1 MKTKQRLFIVTLAM
15 LYFGPCLCLQSVAQ
29 DQFLSTSKNINPFY
43 VFTEGGAAYMP
54 NIGFKDYSISAS
66 TGGNS
71 ASLGYSDLTVSTDM
85 GYNFLGGIGYAL
97 NKNLSLELE
106 AGFIS
111 NNIPSYTC
119 NLNATFNGTSG
130 SISGVTVPLNGAS
143 IQQIPICMNL
153 VIMNPDLSFRP
164 MVGIGLGACPTRMDL
179 GTLHADFTQI
189 GGGIYDLDM
198 GSYTAVPFLI
208 KLKAGLGYSFSPN
221 LDVGV
226 RAFVN
231 ILTGSDFG
239 DGLQTNVYSVL
250 GVNGNMTLRF

>member
-1 MKTKQRLFIVTLAM
+1 MKTNTRT
-15 LYFGPCLCLQSVAQ
+15 LCLKGVLLFLISGGVGSAQ
-29 DQFLSTSKNINPFY
+29 DFNLKNNREEIGIY
-43 VFTEGGAAYMP
+43 VYTEGGAAYMP
-54 NIGFKDYSISAS
+54 NIGFKDYSISVS

-71 ASLGYSDLTVSTDM
+71 ASLGYSDLNVSTEI

-111 NNIPSYTC
+111 NNISKATF
-119 NLNATFNGTSG
+119 NLNATLNGTSG
-130 SISGVTVPLNGAS
+130 SISGLTAPLNGAS

-179 GTLHADFTQI
+179 GTYRFDLTQI
-189 GGGIYDLDM
+189 GAGVYDLDL
-198 GSYTAVPFLI
+198 GSYTATPFLI

-239 DGLQTNVYSVL
+239 DGLQSNVYSVI
-250 GVNGNMTLRF
+250 GVNGNMTVRF

>member
-1 MKTKQRLFIVTLAM
+1 VRIFCSQVVLLFLLSGGIGL
-15 LYFGPCLCLQSVAQ
+15 AQ
-29 DQFLSTSKNINPFY
+29 DSNLKSNQEEMGIY
-43 VFTEGGAAYMP
+43 AYTEGGAAYMP
-54 NIGFKDYSISAS
+54 NIGFKDWSTSGSIV
-66 TGGNS
+66 GNS
-71 ASLGYSDLTVSTDM
+71 FSLGYSDLNVSTEM
-85 GYNFLGGIGYAL
+85 GYNFLGGIGYAF

-111 NNIPSYTC
+111 NNIPNYTA
-119 NLNATFNGTSG
+119 NLNLTFNGTSG
-130 SISGVTVPLNGAS
+130 SLNGVTVPLNGAS

-153 VIMNPDLSFRP
+153 VIINPDLSFRP
-164 MVGIGLGACPTRMDL
+164 LVGIGLGACPTRMDL
-179 GTLHADFTQI
+179 GNLHADFTQT

-239 DGLQTNVYSVL
+239 DGLQSNVYSVI
-250 GVNGNMTLRF
+250 GVNGNMTVRF

>member
-1 MKTKQRLFIVTLAM
+1 MKTKQRLFIATLST

-54 NIGFKDYSISAS
+54 NIGFKDYSTSVS
-66 TGGNS
+66 TGGISGS
-71 ASLGYSDLTVSTDM
+71 AGYSDLNVSTDM

-106 AGFIS
+106 VGFIS
-111 NNIPSYTC
+111 NNISKATG
-119 NLNATFNGTSG
+119 NLDVTSNGNSG
-130 SISGVTVPLNGAS
+130 SFDGVTATVSSGS
-143 IQQIPICMNL
+143 IQQIPICMNF

-164 MVGIGLGACPTRMDL
+164 MVGIGFGACPTTLNL
-179 GTLHADFTQI
+179 GTWNLSSLSS
-189 GGGIYDLDM
+189 DLNAIDM

-208 KLKAGLGYSFSPN
+208 KLKAGVGYSFSPN

>member
-1 MKTKQRLFIVTLAM
+1 VKTNTRT
-15 LYFGPCLCLQSVAQ
+15 LCLKGVLLFLISGGVGSAQ
-29 DQFLSTSKNINPFY
+29 DFNLKNNREEIGIY
-43 VFTEGGAAYMP
+43 VYTEGGAAYMP
-54 NIGFKDYSISAS
+54 NIGFKDYSTSVS
-66 TGGNS
+66 TGGIS
-71 ASLGYSDLTVSTDM
+71 VSGGYSDFNVSTEI

-97 NKNLSLELE
+97 NNNLSLELE

-111 NNIPSYTC
+111 NNIPSFTS
-119 NLNATFNGTSG
+119 NFDVTINGTSG
-130 SISGVTVPLNGAS
+130 SISGITFPLNGAS

-179 GTLHADFTQI
+179 GTYRLDLTQI
-189 GGGIYDLDM
+189 GAGVYDLDA
-198 GSYTAVPFLI
+198 GSYTATPFLI

-239 DGLQTNVYSVL
+239 DGFQSNVYSVI
-250 GVNGNMTLRF
+250 GVNGNMTVRF

>member
-1 MKTKQRLFIVTLAM
+1 MKTKQRLFIGTLSM
-15 LYFGPCLCLQSVAQ
+15 LYFGPCICLQSVAQ

-54 NIGFKDYSISAS
+54 NIGFKDWSISAS

-71 ASLGYSDLTVSTDM
+71 ASFGYSDLNVSTEI

-111 NNIPSYTC
+111 NNISKATF
-119 NLNATFNGTSG
+119 NLNATLNGTSG
-130 SISGVTVPLNGAS
+130 SISGFTAPLNGAS

-179 GTLHADFTQI
+179 GTYRFDLTQI
-189 GGGIYDLDM
+189 GAGVYDLDA
-198 GSYTAVPFLI
+198 GSYTATPFLI

-239 DGLQTNVYSVL
+239 DGPQSNVYSVI
-250 GVNGNMTLRF
+250 GVNGNMTVRF

>member
-1 MKTKQRLFIVTLAM
+1 MKTKQRLFIVTLSM

-29 DQFLSTSKNINPFY
+29 DQFLSTSKNNNPFY

-54 NIGFKDYSISAS
+54 NIGFKDYSISFS

-71 ASLGYSDLTVSTDM
+71 ASLGCSDVNVSTDM

-111 NNIPSYTC
+111 NNISKATG
-119 NLNATFNGTSG
+119 NLNATLNGTSD
-130 SISGVTVPLNGAS
+130 SISGLTAPLNGAS

-164 MVGIGLGACPTRMDL
+164 MVGIGLGACHTRMDL
-179 GTLHADFTQI
+179 GTYRFDLTQI
-189 GGGIYDLDM
+189 GAGVYDLDA
-198 GSYTAVPFLI
+198 GSYTATPFLI
-208 KLKAGLGYSFSPN
+208 KLKAGVGYSFSPN